1 MDYSISF
8 FVGLIVAFILGMF
21 VMAKI
26 IYYRIRNTL
35 KEAGIDIEEEEK
47 VLVITVK
54 KYFVENINEVLYLY
68 EHESEIF
75 IGQGLT
81 LHELAQLAKENS
93 KVAEVS
99 YNKEVVWFDDGE
111 VKTTI

>member
-1 MDYSISF
+1 MDYISSF
-8 FVGLIVAFILGMF
+8 LALIVAFILGMF
-21 VMAKI
+21 LMAKI
-26 IYYRIRNTL
+26 IYYRIRNKL

-54 KYFVENINEVLYLY
+54 KYFVEDINEVLYLY